1 MKSAISTSKTSSHNG
16 GSHCYGNE
24 QSGKRI
30 YMNGEKNLDVLLQ
43 RLRPKL
49 NEGEY
54 VFCHVN
60 DKQPFDLKNVIGS
73 FREEEGLTVIIP
85 KQLADERQHEY
96 SFVASWIT
104 IMVHS
109 SLEAV
114 GLTAAFSTA
123 LSDAGI
129 SCNVIAAFYHDHI
142 FVDSKDANRAMEVL
156 KQLSKSDD

>member
-1 MKSAISTSKTSSHNG
+1 
-16 GSHCYGNE
+16 
-24 QSGKRI
+24 
-30 YMNGEKNLDVLLQ
+30 MNGEKNLSTLLQ
-43 RLRPKL
+43 HLEPKL

-60 DKQPFDLKNVIGS
+60 DQQPFNLQNIIGS

-85 KQLADERQHEY
+85 KQLAHEWQLNY

-104 IMVHS
+104 IGVHS

-114 GLTAAFSTA
+114 GLTASFSTA

-129 SCNVIAAFYHDHI
+129 SCNVIAAYYHDHI
-142 FVDSKDANRAMEVL
+142 FVDSKDTNKAMEVL
-156 KQLSKSDD
+156 MQLSKTSV